1 MSDVF
6 QPSYL
11 DRLYLNQPSDMSR
24 IYIRPPMGAVEAL
37 LREVVPPPDESE
49 FDYSPCPHGQDHG
62 FQLNTGTVIATS
74 AGRWELHC
82 NAGEDERCPRQRGKE
97 LPITQVKG
105 LWTLSCDYRI
115 RNEAVNKLHVGLR
128 DSKEALL
135 TLFALDAEL
144 QQTGAE
150 APALPELAAA
160 KMTQT
165 LGRIREYVADLEW
178 AVWPN
183 DPEVLPTNDM
193 EGKGKGKEVQS
204 RIRAVSEDYF
214 PVPED
219 YDEELLDPKESELLI
234 LYPKQK
240 NGPALEGKSGS
251 HVHVTVYREARR
263 PALHVLCW
271 MPGVYFDLGAY
282 DVEEW
287 REAQFLR
294 FCVGTSKY
302 EAAKGPVNMIGRG
315 KYMIYLKKG
324 VHYSDCHRLGTW
336 EERACESA
344 DADARTVASS
354 SGVEYSSSPDRLEA
368 PPPNAVASSSK
379 IAFASSS
386 KRKAEVAL
394 ESIAKKVKTHVPG
407 SLHNPISVP
416 SSDPDAD
423 TAEAD
428 TDSDVEIVAVKEVG
442 LVASSDEEM

>member
-1 MSDVF
+1 MKPTFIVNVYSVPNSIHGGGIYGVDLLPEYFQQFCCCLARDVIDDVMVINSACGVLLNILNIPAF
-6 QPSYL
+6 QL
-11 DRLYLNQPSDMSR
+11 LNQCIQKSLE
-24 IYIRPPMGAVEAL
+24 G
-37 LREVVPPPDESE
+37 
-49 FDYSPCPHGQDHG
+49 
-62 FQLNTGTVIATS
+62 
-74 AGRWELHC
+74 
-82 NAGEDERCPRQRGKE
+82 PR
-97 LPITQVKG
+97 
-105 LWTLSCDYRI
+105 S
-115 RNEAVNKLHVGLR
+115 
-128 DSKEALL
+128 
-135 TLFALDAEL
+135 
-144 QQTGAE
+144 
-150 APALPELAAA
+150 
-160 KMTQT
+160 
-165 LGRIREYVADLEW
+165 
-178 AVWPN
+178 
-183 DPEVLPTNDM
+183 
-193 EGKGKGKEVQS
+193 
-204 RIRAVSEDYF
+204 
-214 PVPED
+214 
-219 YDEELLDPKESELLI
+219 KESELLI

-428 TDSDVEIVAVKEVG
+428 TDSDVEIVAVKESWDCV
-442 LVASSDEEM
+442 VAEQLIWYTATYLDTRSRIADKIKQPRINGEIPTNDKHEE

>member
-11 DRLYLNQPSDMSR
+11 DQLYLNQPSDMSR

-49 FDYSPCPHGQDHG
+49 FDCSPCPHGQDHG

-144 QQTGAE
+144 QQTGAV

-183 DPEVLPTNDM
+183 DPEVLPANDM

-219 YDEELLDPKESELLI
+219 YDEEP
-234 LYPKQK
+234 
-240 NGPALEGKSGS
+240 

-324 VHYSDCHRLGTW
+324 VHYSDCHRLRTW
-336 EERACESA
+336 EERARESA
-344 DADARTVASS
+344 DADAHTVASS
-354 SGVEYSSSPDRLEA
+354 SGVEYSSSPDRPEA

-394 ESIAKKVKTHVPG
+394 ENIAKKVKTHVPG